1 MTMTGILGR
10 KVGMTRIF
18 DDTGAARVVTV
29 IEVGSC
35 RVLRIKTKETDGYR
49 AVQLGYG
56 ARKRPRRADK
66 GQVPAGSD
74 VPLFVR
80 EFALPD
86 GEEPEV
92 GSPVAVTEFAPG
104 EEVDVTGTSR
114 GKGYAGSIK
123 KYHFGRG
130 PMEHGS
136 KYHRGPGSL
145 SARAS
150 GGGGRVHPGRRLP
163 GQMGNVRRTVQSLRV
178 VRVDEGR
185 GLLLVE
191 GSVPGARGGYVMVKR
206 GVKAR
211 KTKGGRS

>member
-1 MTMTGILGR
+1 MTGILGR

-18 DDTGAARVVTV
+18 DETGAARVVTV
-29 IEVGSC
+29 IEAGSC
-35 RVLRIKTKETDGYR
+35 RVLRIKKQDTDGYR
-49 AVQLGYG
+49 AVQLGFG
-56 ARKRPRRADK
+56 ARKRPIRPDK
-66 GQVPAGSD
+66 GQVPQGSE
-74 VPLFVR
+74 VPTFVR
-80 EFALPD
+80 EFALPE

-92 GSPVAVTEFAPG
+92 GSVVTVTEFAAG
-104 EEVDVTGTSR
+104 EKVDVTGTSR
-114 GKGYAGSIK
+114 GKGFAGSIK

-191 GSVPGARGGYVMVKR
+191 GSVPGARGGYVMVR
-206 GVKAR
+206 HSVKAR
-211 KTKGGRS
+211 QTKGGRA

>member
-1 MTMTGILGR
+1 MIGILGR

-18 DDTGAARVVTV
+18 DETGMARVVTV
-29 IEVGSC
+29 IEAGSC
-35 RVLRIKTKETDGYR
+35 RVLRVKTNDTDGYR

-56 ARKRPRRADK
+56 ARRRPRRPDR
-66 GQVPAGSD
+66 GQVPQGAD
-74 VPLFVR
+74 VPTFVR
-80 EFALPD
+80 EFVLPE
-86 GEEPEV
+86 GEEPEA
-92 GSPVAVTEFAPG
+92 GSPVRVTEFSPG
-104 EEVDVTGTSR
+104 EKVDVTGTSR
-114 GKGYAGSIK
+114 GKGYAGGVK

-178 VRVDEGR
+178 VRVDEAR

-191 GSVPGARGGYVMVKR
+191 GSVPGASGGYVIVKR
-206 GVKAR
+206 SVKYRAP
-211 KTKGGRS
+211 KGGRA